1 MKKNFWLDVI
11 LFLSALI
18 CIVTGILM
26 DFRLIS
32 GGREVRFLI
41 RNLHIYS
48 GYVMGIGI
56 IFHIFWH
63 GAWIKNATKN
73 IFVKKN

>member
-11 LFLSALI
+11 LFFSALI
-18 CIVTGILM
+18 CIVTGIML
-26 DFRLIS
+26 DFRLVP
-32 GGREVRFLI
+32 GDREIRFFVRD
-41 RNLHIYS
+41 LHIYS

-63 GAWIKNATKN
+63 VGWIKSAAKN